1 MQKIVLL
8 ALGAV
13 AMTCSGCS
21 SYYNFRFDSDPEAAK
36 VYCGGNYFGTTP
48 FYMHADKDTID
59 KNISGSYLDTGT
71 PCDVIW
77 PSGAQAQTPRY
88 VKVRGDDIIV
98 IHAQRPKDH
107 PNLEMDYQIGLK
119 NKQLNIQQQ
128 QVDVQQQQLDEMR
141 RPHTTNCSQDLL
153 GNVNCTSW

>member
-8 ALGAV
+8 ALAV

-119 NKQLNIQQQ
+119 NKQLNKKKNNNKKKIKSHINLNGKK
-128 QVDVQQQQLDEMR
+128 VAIMLKLPPVF
-141 RPHTTNCSQDLL
+141 
-153 GNVNCTSW
+153 